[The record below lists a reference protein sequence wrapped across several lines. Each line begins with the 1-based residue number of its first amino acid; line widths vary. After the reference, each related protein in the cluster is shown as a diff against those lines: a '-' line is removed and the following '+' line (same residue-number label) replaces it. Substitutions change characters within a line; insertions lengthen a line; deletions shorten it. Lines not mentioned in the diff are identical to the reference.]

1 MLYSGLYGNSTSQEM
16 VRMKKYTN
24 KIGRDNH
31 FPLYKSLHLLFLII
45 AIYHVHVDDDSL
57 VLSLT
62 ERNSCY
68 PPIASY
74 YYGSYLYFVELLIII
89 VLLYIAIVKYKRL
102 TKISSSYFF
111 SKRTMLLSSQRK
123 VTGFATS
130 PRHSTSQRTRGGEPR
145 QRGMALQEGKDS
157 PQLEAEVVRP

>member
-1 MLYSGLYGNSTSQEM
+1 MACERGHTHFIVFTHACGYYSRAATISLVDLQVRLLFEGGYYSGCGFYSNKYG
-16 VRMKKYTN
+16 
-24 KIGRDNH
+24 
-31 FPLYKSLHLLFLII
+31 
-45 AIYHVHVDDDSL
+45 IYHVHVDDDSL

-130 PRHSTSQRTRGGEPR
+130 PRHSTSAAAYQRRRATSARDGSTRRER
-145 QRGMALQEGKDS
+145 
-157 PQLEAEVVRP
+157 